1 MNCWNSSFAC
11 TAPPPEGPTP
21 PSSAYCLHRSLSTS
35 SAQSAN
41 CRSATSPLESLPV
54 LEEVWAEPSDA
65 KRVPADRA
73 APAIPMPFRNERRS
87 TTRCQRDSRSSV
99 GVVTGVSAETIVG
112 RFSFFTFLHSDLGI
126 GFCNRLNVKLHN
138 AGDIPQ
144 IEKYFPERSAHL
156 HTSRRERLSPADK
169 SIRLRL
175 YFGSCST

>member
-1 MNCWNSSFAC
+1 MNAWNSSLAC

-21 PSSAYCLHRSLSTS
+21 PSSAYCVQRSLSTS

-87 TTRCQRDSRSSV
+87 TTRCQRDSRSSIAAV
-99 GVVTGVSAETIVG
+99 AGASVETVVG
-112 RFSFFTFLHSDLGI
+112 RFSFFTFLHSVVEI
-126 GFCNRLNVKLHN
+126 GFCNPLKCET
-138 AGDIPQ
+138 PQ
-144 IEKYFPERSAHL
+144 RQRYSPN
-156 HTSRRERLSPADK
+156 RE
-169 SIRLRL
+169 I
-175 YFGSCST
+175 FH